1 MAEQTGQRHQ
11 ARTGDAP
18 ATDEQGSA
26 GQSGRIDPH
35 ELGDERDTP
44 DDKERAIEH
53 GAEQYYRENAPDD
66 GPLDPGERPEAPG
79 KVQRG
84 RSAT

>member
-1 MAEQTGQRHQ
+1 MTTQSDERRQAQTGKGQ
-11 ARTGDAP
+11 TEGDQ
-18 ATDEQGSA
+18 ESV
-26 GQSGRIDPH
+26 GQSGQLGAH
-35 ELGDERDTP
+35 ELQDEHDTP

-66 GPLDPGERPEAPG
+66 GPLNPGDKPESPG
-79 KVQRG
+79 KVQPG